1 MSATSFGPSAGAGSP
16 RHAVW
21 VRVLHWLFVGVV
33 LTLAYS
39 GIVILMAH
47 PRLYWGWS
55 GNDLT
60 RPLMGSRAVV
70 KESEQKRVVA
80 EASQVVLHDEE
91 KPVAA
96 LREGM
101 SDLEV
106 RALLGDPDEILPDGN
121 SAPPW
126 MRLSRRCSHR
136 SLRSLRMVCG
146 VTSKWAA
153 SSRWSSASTSR
164 I

>member
-1 MSATSFGPSAGAGSP
+1 MSG
-16 RHAVW
+16 RN
-21 VRVLHWLFVGVV
+21 VRRLLLLAALGGIGWWIYEKH
-33 LTLAYS
+33 LTVS
-39 GIVILMAH
+39 GLVD
-47 PRLYWGWS
+47 
-55 GNDLT
+55 DLT

-106 RALLGDPDEILPDGN
+106 RALLGDPDEILPDGD
-121 SAPPW
+121 SAL
-126 MRLSRRCSHR
+126 RLRWVYRKVDRVLVFDRHR
-136 SLRSLRMVCG
+136 LVSIAVR
-146 VTSKWAA
+146 
-153 SSRWSSASTSR
+153 
-164 I
+164 

>member
-1 MSATSFGPSAGAGSP
+1 MSGRNVRRLLLLGALGGIGWWIHEKRP
-16 RHAVW
+16 TV
-21 VRVLHWLFVGVV
+21 
-33 LTLAYS
+33 S
-39 GIVILMAH
+39 GLVD
-47 PRLYWGWS
+47 
-55 GNDLT
+55 DLT

-70 KESEQKRVVA
+70 KESEQKRVVS

-121 SAPPW
+121 TAL
-126 MRLSRRCSHR
+126 RLRWVYRKVDRVLVFDRHR
-136 SLRSLRMVCG
+136 LVSIAVR
-146 VTSKWAA
+146 
-153 SSRWSSASTSR
+153 
-164 I
+164 

>member
-1 MSATSFGPSAGAGSP
+1 MSG
-16 RHAVW
+16 RN
-21 VRVLHWLFVGVV
+21 VRRLL
-33 LTLAYS
+33 
-39 GIVILMAH
+39 LMAA
-47 PRLYWGWS
+47 LGGIGWWIHEKRPTVS
-55 GNDLT
+55 GLVDDLT

-70 KESEQKRVVA
+70 KESEQKRIVG

-121 SAPPW
+121 SAL
-126 MRLSRRCSHR
+126 RLRWVYRKVDRVVVFDRHR
-136 SLRSLRMVCG
+136 VVSIAVR
-146 VTSKWAA
+146 
-153 SSRWSSASTSR
+153 
-164 I
+164 

>member
-1 MSATSFGPSAGAGSP
+1 MSG
-16 RHAVW
+16 RN
-21 VRVLHWLFVGVV
+21 VRRLL
-33 LTLAYS
+33 LLAALGGIGWWIHEKRPTVS
-39 GIVILMAH
+39 GLVD
-47 PRLYWGWS
+47 
-55 GNDLT
+55 DLT

-106 RALLGDPDEILPDGN
+106 RALLGDPDEILPDGD
-121 SAPPW
+121 SAL
-126 MRLSRRCSHR
+126 RLRWVYRKVDRVLVFDRHR
-136 SLRSLRMVCG
+136 LVSIAVR
-146 VTSKWAA
+146 
-153 SSRWSSASTSR
+153 
-164 I
+164 

>member
-1 MSATSFGPSAGAGSP
+1 MSGRG
-16 RHAVW
+16 
-21 VRVLHWLFVGVV
+21 VRRLLLLAALGGIGWWIYEKH
-33 LTLAYS
+33 LTVS
-39 GIVILMAH
+39 GLVD
-47 PRLYWGWS
+47 
-55 GNDLT
+55 DLT

-106 RALLGDPDEILPDGN
+106 RALLGDPDEILPDGD
-121 SAPPW
+121 SAL
-126 MRLSRRCSHR
+126 RLRWVYRKVDRVLVFARHR
-136 SLRSLRMVCG
+136 LVSIAVR
-146 VTSKWAA
+146 
-153 SSRWSSASTSR
+153 
-164 I
+164 

>member
-1 MSATSFGPSAGAGSP
+1 MSG
-16 RHAVW
+16 RN
-21 VRVLHWLFVGVV
+21 VRRLL
-33 LTLAYS
+33 LLAALGGIGWWINEKRPTVS
-39 GIVILMAH
+39 GLVD
-47 PRLYWGWS
+47 
-55 GNDLT
+55 DLT

-106 RALLGDPDEILPDGN
+106 RALLGDPDEILPDGD
-121 SAPPW
+121 SAL
-126 MRLSRRCSHR
+126 RLRWVYRKVDRVLVFDRHR
-136 SLRSLRMVCG
+136 LVSIAVR
-146 VTSKWAA
+146 
-153 SSRWSSASTSR
+153 
-164 I
+164 

>member
-1 MSATSFGPSAGAGSP
+1 MSG
-16 RHAVW
+16 RN
-21 VRVLHWLFVGVV
+21 VRRLL
-33 LTLAYS
+33 LLAALGGIGWWIHEKRPTVS
-39 GIVILMAH
+39 GLV
-47 PRLYWGWS
+47 
-55 GNDLT
+55 DDQT

-70 KESEQKRVVA
+70 KESEQKRIVG

-121 SAPPW
+121 SAL
-126 MRLSRRCSHR
+126 RLRWVYRKVDRVVVFDRHR
-136 SLRSLRMVCG
+136 VVSIAVR
-146 VTSKWAA
+146 
-153 SSRWSSASTSR
+153 
-164 I
+164 

>member
-1 MSATSFGPSAGAGSP
+1 MSG
-16 RHAVW
+16 RN
-21 VRVLHWLFVGVV
+21 VRRLL
-33 LTLAYS
+33 LLAALGGIGWWINEKRPTVS
-39 GIVILMAH
+39 GLVD
-47 PRLYWGWS
+47 
-55 GNDLT
+55 DLT

-106 RALLGDPDEILPDGN
+106 RALLGDPDEILPDGD
-121 SAPPW
+121 SAL
-126 MRLSRRCSHR
+126 RLRWVYRKVDRVLVFDHHR
-136 SLRSLRMVCG
+136 LVSIAVR
-146 VTSKWAA
+146 
-153 SSRWSSASTSR
+153 
-164 I
+164 